1 MKTKLICGMTC
12 LNKRCGFCEA
22 GKEHDPADCSKNY
35 TGSSKGMEAEGV
47 ERRVKELWDD
57 TTYCAY
63 VARFISD
70 DDSTMQA
77 RLRWPHAGAIEAG
90 LIAKWPTYINKNGKE
105 TKKKCTGSLP
115 LEHPSISNLADKNHR
130 IRGYGSKMF
139 ELAYAAKSRSMMM
152 KPDARRLQRN
162 LSYAIHM
169 NCDKTLEDLKKGT
182 QAALEHMFNNHEH
195 CGAWCNYLPK
205 TDAEKKECAWRYRSK
220 EKDAKLYEQ
229 CLTIHHRFTVQSSLM
244 EVLHEHDNQKNKSM
258 NNFIR
263 GWFPKDSHYARTKNW
278 EGRVMTAVGIDSVGY
293 EVYYRRALWRLGLS
307 PNERRVTGTYPERQG
322 ENDLQEI

>member
-1 MKTKLICGMTC
+1 
-12 LNKRCGFCEA
+12 
-22 GKEHDPADCSKNY
+22 
-35 TGSSKGMEAEGV
+35 MEAEGV

-57 TTYCAY
+57 PTYCAY
-63 VARFISD
+63 VARFVSD
-70 DDSTMQA
+70 DVSTMQA

-115 LEHPSISNLADKNHR
+115 LAHPSISNLADKNHR

-139 ELAYAAKSRSMMM
+139 ELAYASKSRSMMM

-182 QAALEHMFNNHEH
+182 TAALEHMFNNHKH

-205 TDAEKKECAWRYRSK
+205 TDAEKKECEWRYRSK
-220 EKDAKLYEQ
+220 EKDAKLYK
-229 CLTIHHRFTVQSSLM
+229 HS
-244 EVLHEHDNQKNKSM
+244 
-258 NNFIR
+258 
-263 GWFPKDSHYARTKNW
+263 A
-278 EGRVMTAVGIDSVGY
+278 
-293 EVYYRRALWRLGLS
+293 
-307 PNERRVTGTYPERQG
+307 
-322 ENDLQEI
+322 